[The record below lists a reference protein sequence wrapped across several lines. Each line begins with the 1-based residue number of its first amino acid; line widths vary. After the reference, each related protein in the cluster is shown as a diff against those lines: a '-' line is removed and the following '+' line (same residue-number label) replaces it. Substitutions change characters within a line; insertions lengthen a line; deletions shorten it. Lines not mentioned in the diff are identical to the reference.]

1 MNDSQLFK
9 WRPHHILCEQF
20 FTYDFSD
27 RGPEFV
33 QIEQRIKDVIGGDT
47 NGNVEIIE
55 GVDEL
60 SDVCPLCVDGMCK
73 SPIGDEQAVRK
84 WDGIVL
90 KGLGLS
96 YGEKISLSD
105 LRALIQEKAP
115 LPFCVQ
121 RCPWNTSCAV
131 FSK

>member
-33 QIEQRIKDVIGGDT
+33 QIEQRIKDVIGGDAD
-47 NGNVEIIE
+47 GYVEIIE
-55 GVDEL
+55 GADEL
-60 SDVCPLCVDGMCK
+60 CGVCPLCVNGMCK

-96 YGEKISLSD
+96 YGEKVSLSD
-105 LRALIQEKAP
+105 LRALIQEKA
-115 LPFCVQ
+115 
-121 RCPWNTSCAV
+121 
-131 FSK
+131 